1 MQIGIIGAGK
11 MGGTLGKLW
20 AAKGH
25 VVMFGSRDPAKAK
38 VQAAE
43 LSGADGGSIDEAAAF
58 GQVVLLGV
66 PWRAAIETV
75 TRLGPALKGKTLIDM
90 TNPIGD
96 GMTLALGHTTSLAEE
111 IAATVPAAKVVK
123 AFNGIHFSLLEK
135 PVFSGFKADVFYCG
149 DDAEAKALVAQLI
162 IDTGFEP
169 VEAGPLHNAR
179 LLEPLANLWMQLAY
193 VNGRGTEMAFKL
205 LPR

>member
-11 MGGTLGKLW
+11 MGGTLGRLW

-25 VVMFGSRDPAKAK
+25 AVMFGSRDPAKAK
-38 VQAAE
+38 AQAAE
-43 LSGADGGSIDEAAAF
+43 IPRASGGSIDDAAAF
-58 GQVVLLGV
+58 GQVVLLGI

-75 TRLGPALKGKTLIDM
+75 THIGPSLKGKTLIDIA
-90 TNPIGD
+90 NPTGD
-96 GMTLALGHTTSLAEE
+96 GMTLAIGHTTSLAEE
-111 IAATVPAAKVVK
+111 TATAAAGAKVVK

-135 PVFSGFKADVFYCG
+135 PVFSGFKADVYYCG

-162 IDTGFEP
+162 VDAGFEP
-169 VEAGPLHNAR
+169 VDAGPLRNAR
-179 LLEPLANLWMQLAY
+179 LLEPLANLWMQLAFF
-193 VNGRGTEMAFKL
+193 NGQGTEVAFKL